1 MDITGIL
8 PSRLF
13 QFVLVTLFSLII
25 GLAQRQLHQSDQQGH
40 RFGTDRTFTFIG
52 ILGYLLYIFDPLQHM
67 LYIAGALSLTVFF
80 AIHYFFKIKEFHEF
94 GITTTM
100 VALLTYCL
108 GPLVVTQPLWLFL
121 TVVVTVLIITELK
134 EKFIFFTTQIDRTEF
149 LNLGKFLVM
158 AGVILPIVP
167 DKPIVSFLTLTP
179 YKVWLTVVVI
189 SSISY
194 ISYLLRKFVFKE
206 SGIILSGVLGGMYSS
221 TATTLVM
228 ARKSKTDVAHRLQ
241 YAAAI
246 VFATS
251 MMYLRILLLIAIF
264 NEHLFRM
271 VYVYFLIMAFV
282 SASIGAYFLFSDKKN
297 RVKAEQLDNDT
308 HPLEIKVALAFTILF
323 IAFSFITYYA
333 ITTFGTTGL
342 NVLSWIVGV
351 TDIDPFLINLFQG
364 KYAVPL
370 ALIGIASFQAIISN
384 NIIKCIYAVT
394 LGSHE
399 NRKTLILAFLSII
412 VINLI
417 CILIL

>member
-221 TATTLVM
+221 TATTLVL

-251 MMYLRILLLIAIF
+251 MMYLRILLLIGIF
-264 NEHLFRM
+264 NDHLFRI

-282 SASIGAYFLFSDKKN
+282 SAAIGAYFLFSDKKN
-297 RVKAEQLDNDT
+297 KVMADKLENDT

-364 KYAVPL
+364 KYAIPL
-370 ALIGIASFQAIISN
+370 SLIGIASFQAIISN
-384 NIIKCIYAVT
+384 NIIKCIYAVVV
-394 LGSHE
+394 GSHE